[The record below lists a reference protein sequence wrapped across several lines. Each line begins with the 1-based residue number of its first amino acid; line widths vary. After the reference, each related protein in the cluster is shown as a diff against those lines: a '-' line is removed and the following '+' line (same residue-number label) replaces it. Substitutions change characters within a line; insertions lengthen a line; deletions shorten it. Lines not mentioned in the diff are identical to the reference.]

1 MGRSPSWRSRNPYR
15 LLRSGELDWVSFKSP
30 AREGETGR
38 LPLAIAQA
46 IEKLPKGKVSEPISV
61 KDLWWLVKVED
72 VRPTHVP
79 TFEEARPALLN
90 AMNGKELERATT
102 ELVQKL
108 LKAATI
114 SQ

>member
-1 MGRSPSWRSRNPYR
+1 M
-15 LLRSGELDWVSFKSP
+15 
-30 AREGETGR
+30 
-38 LPLAIAQA
+38 
-46 IEKLPKGKVSEPISV
+46 SEPIAV

-79 TFEEARPALLN
+79 TFEEARATLVNALN
-90 AMNGKELERATT
+90 AKELERATT

-108 LKAATI
+108 LKDATI